1 MFKIFVK
8 NLSLYGYHGVK
19 PEEKQEG
26 QYFVYN
32 IEIKINKDSFSGSD
46 NLSETV
52 NYSDAIEIIKEI
64 NSQNKFDLL
73 ETLAEEI
80 SVRISKLSPLISNVK
95 VRVEKIN
102 PPIKEKL
109 DSVGVTYKLA
119 VNKKS
124 PDNEFE
130 GKNQDNIKFEKIKD
144 SGLFSGTKKVSKKGH
159 RIVYLSIGTNKGN
172 KLENIKKALYLI
184 FKSDI
189 FKILEVSS
197 IYETEPMYFKGQ
209 DNFYNLAIKAAVKS
223 STNPFAVLGYIK
235 NIEYEMG
242 RESQPVKNGPR
253 IIDIDILYIEDICI
267 NSDILKV
274 PHPRLSERNFV
285 MMPLSEVAPDFE
297 INGEN
302 INEYIK
308 RKSYPDKIVKINQD
322 ILIP

>member
-144 SGLFSGTKKVSKKGH
+144 SGLFSGTKKVSKKSY

-223 STNPFAVLGYIK
+223 STNPFAMLGYVK

-242 RESQPVKNGPR
+242 RESQQQ
-253 IIDIDILYIEDICI
+253 
-267 NSDILKV
+267 
-274 PHPRLSERNFV
+274 PRLT
-285 MMPLSEVAPDFE
+285 AT
-297 INGEN
+297 
-302 INEYIK
+302 
-308 RKSYPDKIVKINQD
+308 
-322 ILIP
+322 